1 MLLKCLVI
9 IVVSCILYLLFGMLT
24 KRLFRLTLGM
34 GEIFLLGFFVYFG
47 LFQVAALPLILS
59 QQKLSLLAKIWVGI
73 VGIVLLAWGWTQR
86 REIRTFF
93 QERKERP
100 GTAWHLKGG
109 ISVTSILIAALLLLQ
124 LYYMLT
130 SRYSGWDTAYY
141 VGNMNTAVFT
151 DTMYVFDGSSGLKAS
166 ILNFRYCLSSF
177 YMQGSVVCLLTK
189 LPVLLYC
196 RYVTPAV
203 GWLVSNV
210 IIWEI
215 GRRTVGKREKK
226 YAWWFLG
233 AVCAVN
239 FFFAST
245 YTTSEFLLV
254 RSLEAKSYCAN
265 IVIPMIFLIAI
276 RLWERWREKDYW
288 IVLFC
293 VTFAC
298 DAISFSSLMLVPV
311 LLTVLCSAM
320 LLVERKAVI
329 FRNYVACMVV
339 PMLYGVIFYFYV
351 EGYIRIMVK

>member
-1 MLLKCLVI
+1 M
-9 IVVSCILYLLFGMLT
+9 
-24 KRLFRLTLGM
+24 
-34 GEIFLLGFFVYFG
+34 
-47 LFQVAALPLILS
+47 FQVAALPMILS
-59 QQKLSLLAKIWVGI
+59 QQKLSSLTKVWVGI
-73 VGIVLLAWGWTQR
+73 VGIVLLAWGWRQR

-93 QERKERP
+93 QKRQGMPR
-100 GTAWHLKGG
+100 TAGCLKSS
-109 ISVTSILIAALLLLQ
+109 ISITGILIAALLLLQ

-130 SRYSGWDTAYY
+130 NEYSGWDTAYY

-151 DTMYVFDGSSGLKAS
+151 DTMYVFDGNSGWKVADLP
-166 ILNFRYCLSSF
+166 FRYCLSSF
-177 YMQGSVVCLLTK
+177 YMQGAAVCLLTK
-189 LPVLLYC
+189 LPALVYC

-215 GRRTVGKREKK
+215 GRRTVGKREKR

-245 YTTSEFLLV
+245 YTTSEFLLT

-265 IVIPMIFLIAI
+265 IVVPIIFLIAI

-288 IVLFC
+288 IVLFF
-293 VTFAC
+293 VTFAS

-311 LLTVLCSAM
+311 LLTVLCGAM

-329 FRNYVACMVV
+329 FRNYVACMIV
-339 PMLYGVIFYFYV
+339 PVLYGLVYYLHI